1 MPGRIPRWL
10 VAAVV
15 GGMVLAGVA
24 VVPPPRPVAAATSC
38 RDTPFT
44 HGFAD
49 YVAARWPANRISV
62 AVYDDATGCEY
73 TYRPELR
80 LTTASVIK
88 IEIMAAVLLRAQRA
102 GRGLTQWEK
111 DRIWPMITESA
122 NTPAS
127 ELWYSLG
134 GVGGMQAFERELGL
148 TETVAAGPTWGLTTT
163 SATDRNKVLRQV
175 LLGEYGPLNATSR
188 AIARSYMLKVIPSQ
202 RWGATAGVPD
212 GYAVA
217 LKNGFFDSTCCNW
230 RINTS
235 AVIERP
241 NGSHY
246 ALTVMSDGWPSDR
259 PGIDAVEFVSRVVNA
274 AIAKPFG
281 PFAST
286 TSFVRQQYR
295 DILGR
300 SPTFGE
306 IYIGTQYVGQ
316 SGALAAK
323 LIEQIL
329 QSAELDSSGRFVLRL
344 YLGTLGR
351 LPDYAAYRQ
360 RRDRVHLGL
369 STQLQQAQAFATN
382 PTVVGTPTPTD
393 AQFVDTMYER
403 AVGHPPSPSVRA
415 HWIERLGLGVP
426 RGAVL
431 LKFTESPEAIWR
443 QAVPSLVAAAVLSM
457 LQRPPRTHY
466 QDWIDRLRAG
476 EPLST
481 LAGELFHLPEYRARF

>member
-1 MPGRIPRWL
+1 
-10 VAAVV
+10 
-15 GGMVLAGVA
+15 MVLGGLAL
-24 VVPPPRPVAAATSC
+24 VPESAAAGAATTEATTTC
-38 RDTPFT
+38 RDNPFT

-49 YVAARWPANRISV
+49 HVTARWPANRISA

-134 GVGGMQAFERELGL
+134 GVPGMQAFERELGL

-175 LLGEYGPLNATSR
+175 LLGEYGPLNAASR

-212 GYAVA
+212 GYAVP

-241 NGSHY
+241 NGTHY

-274 AIAKPFG
+274 AISKPFG
-281 PFAST
+281 PFSST

-316 SGALAAK
+316 SADQAAR

-344 YLGTLGR
+344 YLGALGR
-351 LPDYAAYRQ
+351 LPEYPAYRQ

-369 STQLQQAQAFATN
+369 STQLQQAQAFATD
-382 PTVVGTPTPTD
+382 PTVVGSPTPTD
-393 AQFVDTMYER
+393 AQFVDTMYDR
-403 AVGHPPSPSVRA
+403 AIGHPPSPSVRA
-415 HWIERLGLGVP
+415 HWIERLGQGLS

-431 LKFTESPEAIWR
+431 RQFTESPEAVWR
-443 QAVPSLVAAAVLSM
+443 EAVPSLVAAAVLSM

-481 LAGELFHLPEYRARF
+481 LTSELFHLPEYRARF